1 MVVLTSRRLT
11 AHRLA
16 VHRRTTLRVALLLAA
31 LVVVAAPAAGC
42 AHGGGA
48 GGGEPLPGPAGR
60 LDPIYDV
67 MVSFPDAV
75 VTIGGLDY
83 TGITLDLE
91 ATFDDATIR
100 DADPRFRA
108 PVRVIGVTAG
118 AMVQPFTVPQP
129 IVMQGSIDGPA
140 FETDLFGPIQFGSA
154 NIILSLSGSIE
165 SPARRIA
172 GTAEILGTTTTG
184 PFTAVRR
191 RRYLVAGTDQSS
203 PIGQAAVIDLRYD
216 SQPSLT
222 DDVETISADP
232 AARVADGRPVV
243 VNRYSYDN
251 LQGLDPQGGFKTVF
265 QYSTGN
271 GSNPHDLV
279 VLDAAAAG
287 VPPSG
292 PPAKAGVAFVTRYG
306 PPYDDLALIDLD
318 DGSLLGHVDLV
329 PLARN
334 SDHLPRADQVLL
346 HDGLL
351 WVTLQDAN
359 ASFTQFMNGRVAVI
373 DPAARAVVDVIDLSG
388 QNPFESLSYAPETGL
403 IYVGLAGIFPG
414 LNAQSLTGGVE
425 AIDPVTR
432 TSRGLVVGD
441 DALGGNVSAVAI
453 ATASRGYVV
462 VTDAAFHN
470 TLKAF
475 DPGTGDVLGTV
486 YDSPQYLASL
496 VADDGF
502 VILAEHS
509 DTDPRILILD
519 GASGTLVAI
528 VPLRL
533 PPVSL
538 AVMTRT
544 L

>member
-1 MVVLTSRRLT
+1 MVVLTPR
-11 AHRLA
+11 
-16 VHRRTTLRVALLLAA
+16 RRTARVSGIFRAASLAAA
-31 LVVVAAPAAGC
+31 LVALAATAAAC
-42 AHGGGA
+42 APGGGS
-48 GGGEPLPGPAGR
+48 GNGEPLPGPAGR

-75 VTIGGLDY
+75 VTIDGLDY

-91 ATFDDATIR
+91 ATFDDATVR

-108 PVRVIGVTAG
+108 PIRVIGVTAG
-118 AMVQPFTVPQP
+118 GIVQSFAVPQP

-140 FETDLFGPIQFGSA
+140 FGTDLFGPIQFGTA
-154 NIILSLSGSIE
+154 NLVLSLTGAIE
-165 SPARRIA
+165 SPARRIS

-191 RRYLVAGTDQSS
+191 RRYLVAGSDLSG

-216 SQPSLT
+216 SQASLANN
-222 DDVETISADP
+222 VETISSDP
-232 AARVADGRPVV
+232 AARVADGRPIV
-243 VNRYSYDN
+243 VNRLSFDN

-271 GSNPHDLV
+271 GSNPHDLA

-287 VPPSG
+287 VAPGG

-306 PPYDDLALIDLD
+306 PPYDDLALFDLD
-318 DGSLLGHVDLV
+318 DGALLDHVDLV

-334 SDHLPRADQVLL
+334 ADHLPRADQVLL

-373 DPAARAVVDVIDLSG
+373 DPATRAVVDVIDLSG
-388 QNPFESLSYAPETGL
+388 QNPFESLVYAPETGL

-414 LNAQSLTGGVE
+414 LNAQSLSGGVE

-432 TSRGLVVGD
+432 TSRGLIVDD
-441 DALGGNVSAVAI
+441 DAFGGNVSAVAI
-453 ATASRGYVV
+453 ATATRGYVV

-470 TLKAF
+470 SLQAF
-475 DPGTGDVLGTV
+475 DPGTGDVLGAV

-502 VILAEHS
+502 IVLAEHS
-509 DTDPRILILD
+509 DSDPRILILD
-519 GASGTLVAI
+519 GATGRLVAI

-533 PPVSL
+533 PPASL

>member
-1 MVVLTSRRLT
+1 MPPRRDGLPGP
-11 AHRLA
+11 AARGGGRPFRAAALLA
-16 VHRRTTLRVALLLAA
+16 VL
-31 LVVVAAPAAGC
+31 VAAGVAAGAVAC
-42 AHGGGA
+42 APRGGA
-48 GGGEPLPGPAGR
+48 DGGDPLPGPAGR

-67 MVSFPDAV
+67 MVSFPDAH

-83 TGITLDLE
+83 AGITLDLE
-91 ATFDDATIR
+91 ATFDDPTVR

-108 PVRVIGVTAG
+108 PLRVVGVTAG
-118 AMVQPFTVPQP
+118 GMVQPFVVPQP

-140 FETDLFGPIQFGSA
+140 FETDLFGPIQFGTA
-154 NIILSLSGSIE
+154 NLVLSLHGLVE
-165 SPARRIA
+165 SPARRI
-172 GTAEILGTTTTG
+172 GGMAEILGTTTTG

-191 RRYLVAGTDQSS
+191 RRYLVAGTDLSS
-203 PIGQAAVIDLRYD
+203 PLGQAALVELRYD
-216 SQPSLT
+216 SQASLA
-222 DDVETISADP
+222 DNVESISSDP
-232 AARVADGRPVV
+232 VARVADGRPIV
-243 VNRYSYDN
+243 VNRLSFDN
-251 LQGLDPQGGFKTVF
+251 LQGLDPRAGFKTVF
-265 QYSTGN
+265 QESTGN
-271 GSNPHDLV
+271 GSNPHDLA

-287 VPPSG
+287 VSPGG
-292 PPAKAGVAFVTRYG
+292 PAAKAGVAFVTRYG
-306 PPYDDLALIDLD
+306 PPYDDLALFDLD
-318 DGSLLGHVDLV
+318 DGALLDHVDLQ

-334 SDHLPRADQVLL
+334 ADHLPRADQVLL

-359 ASFTQFMNGRVAVI
+359 ASFTQFMNGRLAII
-373 DPAARAVVDVIDLSG
+373 DPAARAVVGVIDLAG
-388 QNPFESLSYAPETGL
+388 QNPFESLVYSPETGL

-414 LNAQSLTGGVE
+414 LNTQTLSGGIE
-425 AIDPVTR
+425 AIDPATR
-432 TSRGLVVGD
+432 ASRGLIVDD

-453 ATASRGYVV
+453 ASAARGYAV

-470 TLKAF
+470 RLKAF

-486 YDSPQYLASL
+486 YDSPDYLASL

-502 VILAEHS
+502 VVLAEHS
-509 DTDPRILILD
+509 DSAPRLLILD
-519 GASGTLVAI
+519 GATGALVAI

>member
-1 MVVLTSRRLT
+1 MVVLMPR
-11 AHRLA
+11 
-16 VHRRTTLRVALLLAA
+16 RRTTQRRGAFHAAAFLAA
-31 LVVVAAPAAGC
+31 LVALAVTAPGC
-42 AHGGGA
+42 APGGGA
-48 GGGEPLPGPAGR
+48 GHGEPLPGPAGR

-67 MVSFPDAV
+67 MISFPDAV
-75 VTIGGLDY
+75 VTIAGLEH
-83 TGITLDLE
+83 TGITVDLE
-91 ATFDDATIR
+91 ATFDDETVR
-100 DADPRFRA
+100 DGDPRFRA

-118 AMVQPFTVPQP
+118 GLAQSFAVPQP

-140 FETDLFGPIQFGSA
+140 FETDLFGPIQFGTA
-154 NIILSLSGSIE
+154 NLVLSLTGTIE
-165 SPARRIA
+165 SPPRRIA

-191 RRYLVAGTDQSS
+191 RRYLVAGTDLSS
-203 PIGQAAVIDLRYD
+203 PIGQAAVVDLRYD
-216 SQPSLT
+216 SQAALS
-222 DDVETISADP
+222 DNIETISSDP
-232 AARVADGRPVV
+232 VARVADGRPIV
-243 VNRYSYDN
+243 VNRLSFDN
-251 LQGLDPQGGFKTVF
+251 LQGLDPKAGFKTVF
-265 QYSTGN
+265 QDSTGN
-271 GSNPHDLV
+271 GSNPHDLA
-279 VLDAAAAG
+279 VLGAAAAG
-287 VPPSG
+287 VAPGG
-292 PPAKAGVAFVTRYG
+292 PPARAGVAFVTRYG
-306 PPYDDLALIDLD
+306 PPYDDLALFDLD
-318 DGSLLGHVDLV
+318 DGALLDHIDLV

-334 SDHLPRADQVLL
+334 PDHLPRADQVLL

-359 ASFTQFMNGRVAVI
+359 ASFTQFMNGRLAVI

-388 QNPFESLSYAPETGL
+388 QNPFESLVYAPETGL

-425 AIDPVTR
+425 AIDPATR
-432 TSRGLVVGD
+432 ASRGLIVDD

-453 ATASRGYVV
+453 ASAARGYVV

-470 TLKAF
+470 SLEAF
-475 DPGTGDVLGTV
+475 DPGTGEVLGTV
-486 YDSPQYLASL
+486 YDSPQYLAAL

-502 VILAEHS
+502 IVLAEHS
-509 DTDPRILILD
+509 DSDPRILILD
-519 GASGTLVAI
+519 GTSGRLVAI

>member
-1 MVVLTSRRLT
+1 MVVLRTSGSRACREGHGFFRFAACLLPLIVAGIT
-11 AHRLA
+11 AC
-16 VHRRTTLRVALLLAA
+16 
-31 LVVVAAPAAGC
+31 AP
-42 AHGGGA
+42 GGGS
-48 GGGEPLPGPAGR
+48 GGGDPLPGPAGR

-75 VTIGGLDY
+75 VTIGGLEH

-91 ATFDDATIR
+91 ATFEDPTVR

-108 PVRVIGVTAG
+108 PIRVVGVTAG
-118 AMVQPFTVPQP
+118 GIVQAFVVPQP
-129 IVMQGSIDGPA
+129 IVMQGSIDGAA
-140 FETDLFGPIQFGSA
+140 FATDLFGPIQFGTA
-154 NIILSLSGSIE
+154 NLVLSLNGVIE
-165 SPARRIA
+165 SPARRIS
-172 GTAEILGTTTTG
+172 GQAEILGTTTTG

-191 RRYLVAGTDQSS
+191 RRYLVAGTDLSS
-203 PIGQAAVIDLRYD
+203 PLGQAALVDVRYD
-216 SQPSLT
+216 SQASLT
-222 DDVETISADP
+222 DNVESISSDP
-232 AARVADGRPVV
+232 AARVSDGRPIV
-243 VNRYSYDN
+243 VNRLSFDN
-251 LQGLDPQGGFKTVF
+251 LQGLDPRGAFKTVF
-265 QYSTGN
+265 QDSTGN
-271 GSNPHDLV
+271 GSNPHDLA

-287 VPPSG
+287 VTPGG
-292 PPAKAGVAFVTRYG
+292 PAASAGVAFVTRYG
-306 PPYDDLALIDLD
+306 PPYDDVALFDLD
-318 DGSLLGHVDLV
+318 DGALLDHIDLV

-334 SDHLPRADQVLL
+334 ADHLPRADQILL

-359 ASFTQFMNGRVAVI
+359 ASFTQFMNGRLAII
-373 DPAARAVVDVIDLSG
+373 DPAARVVVGVIDLSG
-388 QNPFESLSYAPETGL
+388 QNPFESLVYAPETGL

-414 LNAQSLTGGVE
+414 LNAQSLTGGIE
-425 AIDPVTR
+425 AIDPATR
-432 TSRGLVVGD
+432 LSRGLLVDD

-453 ATASRGYVV
+453 ASAARGFAV

-470 TLKAF
+470 RLKAF

-486 YDSPQYLASL
+486 YDSPDYLASL

-502 VILAEHS
+502 IILAEHS
-509 DTDPRILILD
+509 DTQPRILILD
-519 GASGTLVAI
+519 GTTAALVAI

>member
-1 MVVLTSRRLT
+1 MTRPPAARRRGSLRT
-11 AHRLA
+11 ALIPA
-16 VHRRTTLRVALLLAA
+16 ALLALAA
-31 LVVVAAPAAGC
+31 TALGC
-42 AHGGGA
+42 APGGGA

-67 MVSFPDAV
+67 MVNFPDAV
-75 VTIGGLDY
+75 VTIGGVDY
-83 TGITLDLE
+83 AGITLDLE
-91 ATFDDATIR
+91 ATFDDPTVR

-108 PVRVIGVTAG
+108 PIRVVGVTAG
-118 AMVQPFTVPQP
+118 GMAQGFAVPQP
-129 IVMQGSIDGPA
+129 IVMQGSIEGAA
-140 FETDLFGPIQFGSA
+140 FETDLFGPIQFGTA
-154 NIILSLSGSIE
+154 NLVLSLTGAIE
-165 SPARRIA
+165 SPPRRIT
-172 GTAEILGTTTTG
+172 GTAEILGTTTRG

-191 RRYLVAGTDQSS
+191 RRYLVAGSDLSG
-203 PIGQAAVIDLRYD
+203 PIGQAAVVDLRYD
-216 SQPSLT
+216 SQAALA
-222 DDVETISADP
+222 DDVETISSDP
-232 AARVADGRPVV
+232 AARVADGRPIV
-243 VNRYSYDN
+243 VNRLSFDN

-287 VPPSG
+287 VAPG
-292 PPAKAGVAFVTRYG
+292 ATARAGVAFVTRYG
-306 PPYDDLALIDLD
+306 PPYDDLALFDLD
-318 DGSLLGHVDLV
+318 DGALLDHVDLV

-334 SDHLPRADQVLL
+334 ADHLPRADQVLL

-373 DPAARAVVDVIDLSG
+373 DPAARAVVDVIDLAG
-388 QNPFESLSYAPETGL
+388 QNPFESLVYAPETGL
-403 IYVGLAGIFPG
+403 IYVGLAGLFPG

-425 AIDPVTR
+425 AIDPATR
-432 TSRGLVVGD
+432 SSHGLIVDD

-453 ATASRGYVV
+453 ASAARGYVV

-470 TLKAF
+470 ALKAF
-475 DPGTGDVLGTV
+475 DPGTGEVLGTI
-486 YDSPQYLASL
+486 YDSPGFLAAL
-496 VADDGF
+496 IADDGF
-502 VILAEHS
+502 VVLAEHS
-509 DTDPRILILD
+509 DSDPRLLILD
-519 GASGTLVAI
+519 GATGRLVAI